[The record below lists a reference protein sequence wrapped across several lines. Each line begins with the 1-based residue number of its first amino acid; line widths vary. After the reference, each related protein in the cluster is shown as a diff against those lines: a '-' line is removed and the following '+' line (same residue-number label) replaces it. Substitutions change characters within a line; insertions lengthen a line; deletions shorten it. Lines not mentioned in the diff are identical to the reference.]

1 MSLTAARN
9 TIHMS
14 QYLNLKPVEY
24 SNLSAKAQAA
34 IKWEG
39 RYLLPKW
46 DGCMC
51 LIGFFDGKPGF
62 ILSRDGKPV
71 RSMEH
76 IYDDLLRR
84 WPSIATSKGGVCF
97 IGEAW
102 IPGAAFK
109 DISGTFRRHSAQP
122 ALHYAVF
129 DLVNYG
135 KEADN
140 GEPKL
145 WSEWPY
151 SKRLGWLRH
160 FIDQTTG
167 GSAFFVHPQVCEDEA
182 HAMRYAKNL
191 KALGGYDGCIA
202 SDPDATY
209 TPGSGSSG
217 EFLKVKPLQSFSL
230 EVVGVAASTGEKT
243 GRVAAALQV
252 RFKGGVCGVGTGF
265 DNATAA
271 AWVADPENV
280 VGTVAEIECMGV
292 YDGPNGM
299 MREPRFVGFRHDAKA
314 DY

>member
-1 MSLTAARN
+1 
-9 TIHMS
+9 MS
-14 QYLNLKPVEY
+14 QYLNLKPTDFDK
-24 SNLSAKAQAA
+24 LSAKAQAA
-34 IKWEG
+34 VQWEG

-51 LIGFFDGKPGF
+51 LIGFMDGKPDF

-71 RSMEH
+71 KSMDHMYED
-76 IYDDLLRR
+76 ILRR
-84 WPSIATSKGGVCF
+84 WPSVATSTGGVCF

-102 IPGAAFK
+102 IPNAAFK

-140 GEPKL
+140 GDPKL

-151 SKRLGWLRH
+151 DKRLRWL
-160 FIDQTTG
+160 
-167 GSAFFVHPQVCEDEA
+167 AFFGNAQAAGHAMFKWPLMCQGEA
-182 HAMRYAKNL
+182 HATAYAKNL

-202 SDPDATY
+202 SDPTATY
-209 TPGSGSSG
+209 TPGSGSNG
-217 EFLKVKPLQSFSL
+217 EFLKVKPLQSFTL
-230 EVVGVAASTGEKT
+230 EVVGLSVGVGAKT
-243 GRVAAALQV
+243 GRATAALQV
-252 RFKGGVCGVGTGF
+252 RFKGGMCGVGTGF
-265 DNATAA
+265 DHEDAAGWIANPAT
-271 AWVADPENV
+271 VIGYKV
-280 VGTVAEIECMGV
+280 EIECMGV
-292 YDGPNGM
+292 YDGPLGM

>member
-1 MSLTAARN
+1 
-9 TIHMS
+9 MS

-51 LIGFFDGKPGF
+51 LIGFFDGKPDF

-76 IYDDLLRR
+76 MYGDLLRR

-97 IGEAW
+97 LGEAW
-102 IPGAAFK
+102 IPNAAFK

-122 ALHYAVF
+122 ALHFAVF
-129 DLVNYG
+129 DVVHYVR
-135 KEADN
+135 EADN

-145 WSEWPY
+145 WSDWSY
-151 SKRLGWLRH
+151 DRRLRWLSH
-160 FIDQTTG
+160 FSNTEAAG
-167 GSAFFVHPQVCEDEA
+167 HAFFKWPLMCQGEA
-182 HAMRYAKNL
+182 HAVTYAKNL

-202 SDPDATY
+202 SDPHATY
-209 TPGSGSSG
+209 APGSGSSG
-217 EFLKVKPLQSFSL
+217 EFLKVKPLQSFTLKVMAVTS
-230 EVVGVAASTGEKT
+230 STGIKT
-243 GRVAAALQV
+243 GRPTVALQV
-252 RFKGGVCGVGTGF
+252 LFKDGLCGVGTGF
-265 DNATAA
+265 SHEQAV
-271 AWVADPENV
+271 AWTEQPSSVI
-280 VGTVAEIECMGV
+280 GTMIEVECMGV
-292 YDGPNGM
+292 YDGLSGM